1 MSNPANT
8 LASDPHQPRSRAFWL
23 LLGAVAAAQL
33 MALWLL
39 CSHQMRRAEA
49 RHNEMTVQQMALAD
63 CLQFIPGST
72 IASCANRIDPAGAGP
87 TQAST
92 SVNHPVTG
100 AQPVSFSY
108 R

>member
-1 MSNPANT
+1 MSNPAISLT
-8 LASDPHQPRSRAFWL
+8 SDPHQPRSRAFWL
-23 LLGAVAAAQL
+23 LLGAVAVAQL

-63 CLQFIPGST
+63 CLQYIPGST
-72 IASCANRIDPAGAGP
+72 IASCSSRIDPAAAAPAPEGAP
-87 TQAST
+87 MA
-92 SVNHPVTG
+92 G
-100 AQPVSFSY
+100 AVPVSFSY